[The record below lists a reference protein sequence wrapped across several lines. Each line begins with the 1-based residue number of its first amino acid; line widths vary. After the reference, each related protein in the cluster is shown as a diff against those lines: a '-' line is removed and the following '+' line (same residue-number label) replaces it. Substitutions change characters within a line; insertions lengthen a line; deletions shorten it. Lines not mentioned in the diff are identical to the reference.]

1 MRRRLD
7 REGHSGTA
15 GARESG
21 STMGA
26 TSKDSPQSPQEQLE
40 LLDKVFGPEYFENG
54 RLVVT
59 VARDIAGVMKV
70 AHKLQGKIN
79 ESFGA
84 MVEVITEHVKL
95 EWWTKL
101 HESSNMVGL
110 RKGDEVPECQVT
122 HIPEGV
128 RVPPYKRDAMP
139 TLEVLLLWDDKT
151 RTTRGK
157 TLYSLAHP
165 QTPGLEQVGEIFKEL
180 EPYFAKRWVC
190 VELCM
195 APPVKGEFE
204 DIDREAAGEEAPVHD
219 PHVGGGV
226 AVTLLACHANGFARN
241 TAETGAAHVRTCKP
255 MVFEGTSDDSGR
267 AKLCFLPAEV
277 NKIQVA
283 ETERF
288 HFAESMLTKA
298 AIRPIEEGLTV
309 VKVHLQPKALAAV
322 CVRVFEMPSRLPP
335 ADATDG
341 VIDWS
346 EEERLALLD
355 ASVEVTALKDG
366 EPALKLRHTGEGV
379 FVADGGLPE
388 GCVSLVTSCPG
399 YEAEEQAVMLLVGAN
414 DFFVPLRKARG

>member
-1 MRRRLD
+1 VRRRSDSAD
-7 REGHSGTA
+7 RTGSA
-15 GARESG
+15 GASESG

-26 TSKDSPQSPQEQLE
+26 TSQDSPQQQLE

-59 VARDIAGVMKV
+59 IARDIPGVMKV

-84 MVEVITEHVKL
+84 MVEVIVEHVKL

-101 HESSNMVGL
+101 HESSTMVGL

-122 HIPEGV
+122 HIPDGI

-139 TLEVLLLWDDKT
+139 TLEVLLLWDDKS

-157 TLYSLAHP
+157 TLYTLVHP
-165 QTPGLEQVGEIFKEL
+165 QVPSLEQVGEIFAEL

-226 AVTLLACHANGFARN
+226 AVSLLACHANGFARN
-241 TAETGAAHVRTCKP
+241 TAETGAAHVRSCKP

-267 AKLCFLPAEV
+267 AKVCFLPAEV

-288 HFAESMLTKA
+288 HFAETMLTKA

-322 CVRVFEMPSRLPP
+322 CVHVFEMPSRLPP

-341 VIDWS
+341 VIDWA
-346 EEERLALLD
+346 EEERLALPD
-355 ASVEVTALKDG
+355 ASVEVQAFKEG
-366 EPALKLRHTGEGV
+366 VPALQLRHTGDGI

-388 GCVSLVTSCPG
+388 GCVSLTTSCPG
-399 YEAEEQAVMLLVGAN
+399 YEAEEQAVMLLVGTN
-414 DFFVPLRKARG
+414 DFFVPLRKARS